1 MVQLAFRWSL
11 GITCCFQRSLGESSK
26 KSEVRVRTSAGHVAQ
41 TCLFIRT
48 TYQKHLLECWAAPE
62 ISTFY
67 FFFPL
72 VCGFSGRQVWEILIS
87 VQMEI
92 LDWFCHQHCISYF
105 SIAGLKRLDQ
115 GKLQKKEFAW
125 TYSSRGKSV
134 RHHHNDKA

>member
-26 KSEVRVRTSAGHVAQ
+26 RSEARVRTSAGHVAQ
-41 TCLFIRT
+41 TCLLIRT
-48 TYQKHLLECWAAPE
+48 AYQKHLLEGWATPE

-67 FFFPL
+67 FFPL

-87 VQMEI
+87 VQIEI
-92 LDWFCHQHCISYF
+92 LDWFCHQRCISYF
-105 SIAGLKRLDQ
+105 SIAGLKCLDQ
-115 GKLQKKEFAW
+115 GKLQKKEFSW

-134 RHHHNDKA
+134 RLHHDGKA